1 MTEWVKTSGERV
13 VVIFR
18 RPRRSWQRR
27 RHQADRRASESPDRT
42 CRGLPVPSE
51 RQETQWYFQRY
62 VEHLPAGGEI
72 VLFDRSWYN
81 RAGIEKVL
89 GFCTAEEHRMFLQ
102 QCPMSSSDCSSPT
115 GSI

>member
-13 VVIFR
+13 VVIR

-27 RHQADRRASESPDRT
+27 RHQADHRASESGSHVSWRP
-42 CRGLPVPSE
+42 GPLE

-89 GFCTAEEHRMFLQ
+89 GSARPRSTGCSYSSVR
-102 QCPMSSSDCSSPT
+102 SSSDCSSPT